1 MQICHFL
8 LLLELMLFGLFSKE
22 NLNLLKSSQNS
33 FLGLQPE
40 PGHRHSAR
48 FQLGEVGG
56 GKSEPLSLLPLS
68 SFYPAWGQS
77 GLMAGARAGHLG
89 FASPVQSPWCAQ
101 ETDWAPS
108 PGGGVFSSTVSFSLQ
123 MAAVTT
129 HTQPL
134 SLFSLSSG
142 GPLLQGQLRGL
153 VLPVAVLSP
162 LSCNLRKHC

>member
-1 MQICHFL
+1 
-8 LLLELMLFGLFSKE
+8 MLFGLFSKE

-89 FASPVQSPWCAQ
+89 FASQSSPPGVHRRLTGLPAQ
-101 ETDWAPS
+101 EEGSSPVLCPS
-108 PGGGVFSSTVSFSLQ
+108 ASRW
-123 MAAVTT
+123 
-129 HTQPL
+129 
-134 SLFSLSSG
+134 
-142 GPLLQGQLRGL
+142 LL
-153 VLPVAVLSP
+153 
-162 LSCNLRKHC
+162 